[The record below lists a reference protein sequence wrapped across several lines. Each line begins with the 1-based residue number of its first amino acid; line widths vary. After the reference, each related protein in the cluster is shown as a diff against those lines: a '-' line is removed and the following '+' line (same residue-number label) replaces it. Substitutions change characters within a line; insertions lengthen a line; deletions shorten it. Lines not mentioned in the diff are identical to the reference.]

1 MRDPYIVVVV
11 VVGWLPLGMS
21 IRSIIRLILSQTYDV
36 ASITVATKDTLG
48 LLYICHTASCRG
60 KIPKLSALSYTS
72 SL

>member
-1 MRDPYIVVVV
+1 MKMRCRLRLRDPYIVVV

-48 LLYICHTASCRG
+48 LLYILPHGFVSW
-60 KIPKLSALSYTS
+60 
-72 SL
+72 